1 MPALPTAQIP
11 GVYHRRVGDILV
23 TAVCDGYMDGSYDI
37 FRNVDAD
44 EVDEV
49 LAAAFRPSPPRIS
62 INCFIVRAKDRIA
75 LVDTGSA
82 DSMGPTLG
90 RLPESMAAA
99 GIGFAD
105 VDTVLLTH
113 VHPDHSNALTA
124 PDGTRNFDN
133 AELVVSEADVR
144 HWHDDAEMAKAN
156 ERQKL
161 RYFQWGRFQLKP
173 YADRRRH
180 AAGEVFPGVTA
191 LPIPGHT
198 PGHTAYIVAS
208 GGETMMI
215 WGDTCHVPEIQLR
228 RPSATMIFDSDPDAA
243 AASRRR
249 VLDMVATDRLLVG
262 GMHLHFPGFAHI
274 VRDGAGYDAIPES
287 WAFTV

>member
-1 MPALPTAQIP
+1 MTALPTDQIP
-11 GVYHRRVGDILV
+11 GVYHRRIGDLLV
-23 TAVCDGYMDGSYDI
+23 TALCDGYMDGNYEI
-37 FRNVDAD
+37 FRNVDPA
-44 EVDEV
+44 EVDDV
-49 LAAAFRPSPPRIS
+49 LGAAFRPSPPRIS
-62 INCFIVRAKDRIA
+62 INCFLIRTKDRVA

-90 RLPESMAAA
+90 RLPESMAAT
-99 GIGFAD
+99 GVTFAD

-124 PDGTRNFDN
+124 ADGTRNFEN

-144 HWHDDAEMAKAN
+144 HWHDDAAMSKAN
-156 ERQKL
+156 DRQKL
-161 RYFQWGRFQLKP
+161 RYFEWGRFQVKP

-180 AAGEVFPGVTA
+180 AEGDVFPGVTA

-198 PGHTAYIVAS
+198 PGHTAYLIAS
-208 GGETMMI
+208 GNESMLI

-228 RPSATMIFDSDPDAA
+228 RPSATMIFDSDPEAA

-262 GMHLHFPGFAHI
+262 GMHLHFPGFAHV
-274 VRDGAGYDAIPES
+274 VREGAGYAAITEG